1 MYILITTIVGLGVSW
16 EDHTE
21 NASLV
26 NLDYTN
32 KCGLHVVAAHCG
44 LHVVAAH
51 CGLRVVAAHCGRCF
65 LLQASFADEIIHL
78 AQQISF
84 QIVYSFN

>member
-16 EDHTE
+16 EDPTE

-32 KCGLHVVAAHCG
+32 KCG